1 LSSVNTGKASE
12 EATGHV
18 RELLRSHGLRYS
30 RPREAIL
37 ELFHTSGVGHI
48 SAEGLH
54 KTLRDAGEDVSLS
67 TVYLNLSVLRE
78 AGLVNEFPGAN
89 GEAIFDRN
97 TQPHYHLICSDT
109 GEIVDV
115 PELEVDGVPLGQ
127 YVRERLEKSTGWKL
141 EEPEITLR
149 GRRFVGS
156 GPRTGANRRS

>member
-1 LSSVNTGKASE
+1 MSSVDTENVSE
-12 EATGHV
+12 EAAG
-18 RELLRSHGLRYS
+18 RIRDLLRTHGLRYS

-37 ELFHTSGVGHI
+37 ELFHDSMVGHI

-54 KTLRDAGEDVSLS
+54 KALRDAGEDVSLS

-78 AGLVNEFPGAN
+78 AGLVNEFPGVN

-97 TQPHYHLICSDT
+97 TQPHYHLICADT

-127 YVRERLEKSTGWKL
+127 YVREQLEKSTGWKL

-149 GRRFVGS
+149 GRRS
-156 GPRTGANRRS
+156 GGARPRAAANRRS